1 MDPGCSIIQ
10 HVLHYSLQC
19 CVSHQVLLQFGHH
32 LLQDA
37 VVVLLE
43 THQLREAR
51 DEKP

>member
-1 MDPGCSIIQ
+1 M
-10 HVLHYSLQC
+10 LQQSC
-19 CVSHQVLLQFGHH
+19 ASHQVLLQFGHR

-43 THQLREAR
+43 THQLRETG